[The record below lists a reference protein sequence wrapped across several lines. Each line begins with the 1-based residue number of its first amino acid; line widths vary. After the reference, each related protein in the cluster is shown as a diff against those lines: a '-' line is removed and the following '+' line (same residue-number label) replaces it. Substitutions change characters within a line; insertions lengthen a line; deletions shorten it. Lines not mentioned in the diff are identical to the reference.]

1 MRKLYIVDRYHTHMV
16 NKYTERLTVAVDRP
30 FLERLNRACEEYS
43 SQRSSFVR
51 SALVKHMNDLEKEG
65 K

>member
-1 MRKLYIVDRYHTHMV
+1 MV